1 MPEQD
6 KTVDDVVVIGGV
18 TVDIDGRDDSG
29 YISESHGAVKI
40 PDATAGFA
48 AGALHTVSGSATTDD
63 NGTYVNKG
71 SVTSALFAKLD
82 DEAELV
88 TTTVAITNAEMLA
101 LRATPKTLV
110 AAPGAGYFLEF
121 ISAVMLFDYT
131 GAYTE
136 TADNMAV
143 KLGDGSGTAVS
154 ETIEATGF
162 VDSTA
167 DIMIPVKP
175 ATSAAI
181 TKANGENKA
190 LVLHN
195 TGDGEYGGGNAANV
209 MRVKVSYR
217 RHKTSF

>member
-1 MPEQD
+1 MSQD

-18 TVDIDGRDDSG
+18 SVDVDGRDDAN
-29 YISESHGAVKI
+29 YIETSHGAVKI
-40 PDATAGFA
+40 PDATPGFA
-48 AGALHTVSGSATTDD
+48 AGAFHTVAGSATADD

-71 SVTSALFAKLD
+71 SATSSLFDKVD
-82 DEAELV
+82 DEAEIVVKTV
-88 TTTVAITNAEMLA
+88 TLTNAEMLA

-121 ISAVMLFDYT
+121 ISAVVLFDYT
-131 GAYTE
+131 AAYTE
-136 TADNMAV
+136 SADNMQV
-143 KLGDGSGTAVS
+143 KIGDASGAAVS
-154 ETIEATGF
+154 ETIEATGL
-162 VDSTA
+162 VDATA
-167 DIMIPVKP
+167 DIMLPVK
-175 ATSAAI
+175 SAASALV

-209 MRVKVSYR
+209 VRVKVAYR